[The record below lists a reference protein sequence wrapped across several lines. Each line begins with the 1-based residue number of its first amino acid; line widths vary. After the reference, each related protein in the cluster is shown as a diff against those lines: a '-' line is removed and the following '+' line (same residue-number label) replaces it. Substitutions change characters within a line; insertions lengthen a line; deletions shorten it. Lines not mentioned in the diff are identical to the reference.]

1 VTNPQ
6 QYYITIDL
14 EKITARNETA
24 RHMITGFAAEM
35 PPLADFWRHLEAA
48 LADTPALNAEVSRL
62 SAELATARRDTAN
75 LLAAI
80 RATLAAWADGEDDP
94 LWYLRDELNARRAHS
109 RGHGGA
115 S

>member
-14 EKITARNETA
+14 EKVTARNETA

-35 PPLADFWRHLEAA
+35 PPLADFWRPLDAA
-48 LADTPALNAEVSRL
+48 LADTPALSAEVSRL
-62 SAELATARRDTAN
+62 AAELATARRDTAN

-80 RATLAAWADGEDDP
+80 RATLAAHADGETDP
-94 LWYLRDELNARRAHS
+94 LWYLRDELNARQACSQRHGRAS
-109 RGHGGA
+109 
-115 S
+115 